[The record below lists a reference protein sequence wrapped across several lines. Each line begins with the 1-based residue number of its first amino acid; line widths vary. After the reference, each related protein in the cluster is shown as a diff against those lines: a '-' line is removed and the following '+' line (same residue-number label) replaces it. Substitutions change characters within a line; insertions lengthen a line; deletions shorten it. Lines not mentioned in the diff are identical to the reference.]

1 MIVLQASPK
10 DPNVPI
16 IDASKLPEADGLM
29 FGMPTRFGA
38 APAQMKNL
46 FDACGQLWTEGL

>member
-1 MIVLQASPK
+1 MIVLKVNPQ

-16 IDASKLPEADGLM
+16 ISASKLPEADGFI
-29 FGMPTRFGA
+29 FGIPTRFGS

-46 FDACGQLWTEGL
+46 FDSCGQLWTEGL